1 MFSYFQGK
9 TGKEHIRLL
18 SAGNFLKFSVIKNT
32 LKDELK
38 FRLTNISGKNPKTKD
53 KKIYDFSL
61 RRLGRKRTLSIAEPI
76 EMIVVRAQQSFEVVG
91 GLNPIQIE
99 LEDDRILNALKR
111 YKNVMYKVTP
121 LGLLF
126 PASIKNDTKQIFV
139 TRKELNGVK
148 KSILIGK
155 V

>member
-53 KKIYDFSL
+53 KKY
-61 RRLGRKRTLSIAEPI
+61 T
-76 EMIVVRAQQSFEVVG
+76 
-91 GLNPIQIE
+91 
-99 LEDDRILNALKR
+99 
-111 YKNVMYKVTP
+111 
-121 LGLLF
+121 
-126 PASIKNDTKQIFV
+126 IF
-139 TRKELNGVK
+139 R
-148 KSILIGK
+148 
-155 V
+155 